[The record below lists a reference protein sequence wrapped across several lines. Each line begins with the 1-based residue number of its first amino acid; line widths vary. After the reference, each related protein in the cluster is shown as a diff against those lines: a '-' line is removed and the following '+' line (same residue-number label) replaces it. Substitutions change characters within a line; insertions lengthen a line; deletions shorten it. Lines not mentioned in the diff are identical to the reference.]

1 MSSDNDTKAD
11 FGKALD
17 FVAPTVDRWTKE
29 LFKGFEVLN
38 VSRPQK
44 DLIQELTIETMLYN
58 TLMPNEEI
66 IGVLA
71 GIIRKISTKHAY
83 GISLDWGNR
92 KKMFQKF
99 SKEE

>member
-1 MSSDNDTKAD
+1 MSYDTKAD

-17 FVAPTVDRWTKE
+17 FVAPTVDRWIKE
-29 LFKGFEVLN
+29 LFKGFEELN

-66 IGVLA
+66 IAVLA
-71 GIIRKISTKHAY
+71 GIIQKISTKHAY
-83 GISLDWGNR
+83 GISLDWGKR
-92 KKMFQKF
+92 EKVFLQM
-99 SKEE
+99 KEK